1 MENQISYQFY
11 YHNYICILRNNYY
24 KIITL
29 TRTNQ
34 YPKSS
39 NQTNFQIQPPATK
52 LQKYLNLLNR
62 TTLNGASNYNRA
74 RTKMYAARIQ

>member
-1 MENQISYQFY
+1 MENQISCQLSQL
-11 YHNYICILRNNYY
+11 HNKYLLQL
-24 KIITL
+24 ITV

-34 YPKSS
+34 YLKSS
-39 NQTNFQIQPPATK
+39 IQTNFQILTPATK